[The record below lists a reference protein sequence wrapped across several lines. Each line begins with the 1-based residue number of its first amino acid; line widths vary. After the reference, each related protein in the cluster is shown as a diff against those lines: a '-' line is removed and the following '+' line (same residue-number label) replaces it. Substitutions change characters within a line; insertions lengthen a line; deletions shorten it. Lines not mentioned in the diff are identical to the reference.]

1 MQNKDGHNQNGC
13 SQWYTY
19 IYLIDREQ
27 IEHLEKLPQTNQAS
41 KQKKLQ
47 LNHGEI
53 IGKSADKQ
61 SLTYVTIDRIN
72 ITSL

>member
-1 MQNKDGHNQNGC
+1 MQNKDGHSQNGC

-19 IYLIDREQ
+19 NYLIDRAQ

-47 LNHGEI
+47 LNPGEI

-61 SLTYVTIDRIN
+61 SLTYVTIDRIK